1 MEQKSVLDLIVD
13 IKELDEDIIEVEF
26 LGQKIKVKGYIPIE
40 EKYQLINWVIA
51 QNRRNRNT
59 QLLNR
64 IDIDKKLD
72 VAIVNF
78 YTDYEFDIIN
88 KDVFNKTYDILNTE
102 NFFNIVI
109 NSIPKEEY
117 EYITA
122 ILNKEIENDD
132 KYHCAIAGALNA
144 LLEKFNEGMAGTK
157 EALEQM
163 ATFDINKYQEVANI
177 AEKMGKPVLAYEKKE
192 NK

>member
-13 IKELDEDIIEVEF
+13 IKELNEDIIEVEF

-40 EKYQLINWVIA
+40 EKYQLVNWVIA
-51 QNRRNRNT
+51 QNRRNQDT

-132 KYHCAIAGALNA
+132 KYHCTIAGALNT

-157 EALEQM
+157 EALEQI

>member
-13 IKELDEDIIEVEF
+13 IKELNEDIIEIEF

-51 QNRRNRNT
+51 QNRRNQDT

-78 YTDYEFDIIN
+78 YTDYKFDIIN

-117 EYITA
+117 EYITT

-132 KYHCAIAGALNA
+132 KYHCTIAGALNA